1 MSPTFRALR
10 VRNYRIYAAG
20 AVVSNVGTWMQRV
33 AQDWLVL
40 QLTANSGTALGITTG
55 LQFLPM
61 LVLSPLA
68 GVVADRFPKRKVLVA
83 TQLMMVIPAAMLGIL
98 AVTGLAEA
106 WHVYVLAF
114 LFGTGTAFD
123 APARQSFVVE
133 MVGTDDLANAVGLNS
148 ASFNT
153 ARIIGPAAAGGLI
166 AVLGSGVSATGWAI
180 LINAASYLAVIWSL
194 RQMDPRSLHPSK
206 QAERGRGAVREGI
219 RYVRSRPDLLLL
231 LATVFFVGT
240 FGMNFQMTTALMAT
254 EVFDKGAGAYGLLGS
269 MMAVGSL
276 AGALLAARRSRPR
289 LRIVIVAAIVFAVA
303 EVFLGL
309 MPSYWTFALFLPVV
323 GLFALTMITTA
334 NATIQLT
341 VLPEM
346 RGRVAALYMMIFM
359 GGTPAG
365 APLIG
370 WMGEVLGAR
379 STLVGGGLIT
389 LAGIAVALIAYLR
402 SSGLVVRRETG
413 RPLSLTVA
421 ARDPLGEAEPASL
434 PMNSQAERSERDAA
448 ADQTV
453 EQIVVRRD
461 HHAQRHRERQQAPES
476 A

>member
-1 MSPTFRALR
+1 VSPTFRALR
-10 VRNYRIYAAG
+10 VRNYRIYALG

-40 QLTANSGTALGITTG
+40 QLTNSGTALGITTG

-61 LVLSPLA
+61 LVFSPLA

-83 TQLMMVIPAAMLGIL
+83 TQLMMVVPAALLGIL
-98 AVTGLAEA
+98 AVTGAAEP

-123 APARQSFVVE
+123 APARQSFVIE
-133 MVGTDDLANAVGLNS
+133 MVGSDDLANAVGLNS

-166 AVLGSGVSATGWAI
+166 AALGSGAEATGWAI
-180 LINAASYLAVIWSL
+180 LVNAVSYLAVIVSL
-194 RQMDPRSLHPSK
+194 KLMDPRALRP
-206 QAERGRGAVREGI
+206 ATPARRGRGAVREGV
-219 RYVRSRPDLLLL
+219 RYVRSRPDLMLL

-240 FGMNFQMTTALMAT
+240 FGMNFQLTSALMAT
-254 EVFDKGAGAYGLLGS
+254 QVFDKGAGEFGILGS
-269 MMAVGSL
+269 FMAVGAL
-276 AGALLAARRSRPR
+276 TGALVAARRSRPR
-289 LRIVIVAAIVFAVA
+289 LRIVVGAAVIFGVVEVA
-303 EVFLGL
+303 LGL
-309 MPSYWTFALFLPVV
+309 MPTYWTFAAFVPVV

-365 APLIG
+365 APFIG
-370 WMGEVLGAR
+370 WLGEEFGAR
-379 STLVGGGLIT
+379 WTLIGGGLLT
-389 LAGIAVALIAYLR
+389 LAGVVLSLLAYLR
-402 SSGLVVRRETG
+402 SGDLVVRREPG
-413 RPLSLTVA
+413 RTLALTVA
-421 ARDPLGEAEPASL
+421 SSERLRAEPETA
-434 PMNSQAERSERDAA
+434 PAEATVVDDDDRRSSEGCR
-448 ADQTV
+448 
-453 EQIVVRRD
+453 
-461 HHAQRHRERQQAPES
+461 S
-476 A
+476 AV

>member
-1 MSPTFRALR
+1 VSPTFRALR

-61 LVLSPLA
+61 LILSPLA

-83 TQLMMVIPAAMLGIL
+83 TQLMMAIPAAMLGLL
-98 AVTGLAEA
+98 AISGWAEA

-114 LFGTGTAFD
+114 MFGVGTAFD

-148 ASFNT
+148 ASFNS
-153 ARIIGPAAAGGLI
+153 ARIVGPAAAGGLI
-166 AVLGSGVSATGWAI
+166 VALGSGVEATGWAI
-180 LINAASYLAVIWSL
+180 LINAASYLAVVASL
-194 RQMDPRSLHPSK
+194 RLMDPRSLRPSNP
-206 QAERGRGAVREGI
+206 ARRGRGAVREGA

-240 FGMNFQMTTALMAT
+240 FGMNFQLTTALMAT
-254 EVFDKGAGAYGLLGS
+254 EVFHKGAGEYGVLGS
-269 MMAVGSL
+269 IMAVGSL
-276 AGALLAARRSRPR
+276 AGALLAARRARPR
-289 LRIVIVAAIVFAVA
+289 LRIVVGGAVLFGIS
-303 EVFLGL
+303 EVLLGL
-309 MPSYWTFALFLPVV
+309 MPTYWTFALFLPVV

-346 RGRVAALYMMIFM
+346 RGRVAALYLMIFM
-359 GGTPAG
+359 GGTPVG
-365 APLIG
+365 APVIG
-370 WMGEVLGAR
+370 WMGEVFGAR
-379 STLVGGGLIT
+379 WTLLGGGLLT
-389 LAGIAVALIAYLR
+389 LAGLAVAIAAYLK
-402 SSGLVVRRETG
+402 SGGLSVRKVQG
-413 RPLSLTVA
+413 RPFALTVSSREGLA
-421 ARDPLGEAEPASL
+421 L
-434 PMNSQAERSERDAA
+434 QAA
-448 ADQTV
+448 ATQTDGDEERPDGDGRANEAV
-453 EQIVVRRD
+453 QEVMVGGD
-461 HHAQRHRERQQAPES
+461 HDRPRHSQRQQAAKS

>member
-40 QLTANSGTALGITTG
+40 QLTGSGAALGITTG

-68 GVVADRFPKRKVLVA
+68 GVVADRFAKRKVLYA
-83 TQLMMVIPAAMLGIL
+83 TQLMMAVPAAMLGLL
-98 AVTGLAEA
+98 AVTGSAEA

-148 ASFNT
+148 ASFNS
-153 ARIIGPAAAGGLI
+153 ARIIGPAVAGGLI
-166 AVLGSGVSATGWAI
+166 AALGSGVEATGWAI
-180 LINAASYLAVIWSL
+180 LINAASYLAVVLSL
-194 RQMDPRSLHPSK
+194 RMMDPRSLRP
-206 QAERGRGAVREGI
+206 ATPARRGPGAIREGV

-240 FGMNFQMTTALMAT
+240 FGMNFQMTSALMAT
-254 EVFDKGAGAYGLLGS
+254 EVYHKGAGEYGVLGS
-269 MMAVGSL
+269 FMAVGSL
-276 AGALLAARRSRPR
+276 AGALLAARRARPR
-289 LRIVIVAAIVFAVA
+289 LRIVVGGAFVFGVA
-303 EVFLGL
+303 EVLLGL
-309 MPSYWTFALFLPVV
+309 MPTYWSFALFVPVV

-346 RGRVAALYMMIFM
+346 RGRVASLYLMIFM

-365 APLIG
+365 APFIG
-370 WMGEVLGAR
+370 WLGEQFGAR
-379 STLVGGGLIT
+379 WTLIGGGLLT
-389 LAGIAVALIAYLR
+389 LAGLAVALVAYLR
-402 SSGLVVRRETG
+402 SGDLAVRPVPG
-413 RPLSLTVA
+413 RPFSLTVA
-421 ARDPLGEAEPASL
+421 SREGIAVE
-434 PMNSQAERSERDAA
+434 AA
-448 ADQTV
+448 AHGDGDRQRPDGDARTDETV
-453 EQIVVRRD
+453 EHVMVGGD
-461 HHAQRHRERQQAPES
+461 HNGPRHRER
-476 A
+476 

>member
-1 MSPTFRALR
+1 LSPTFRALR

-68 GVVADRFPKRKVLVA
+68 GVVADRFPKQKVLVA
-83 TQLMMVIPAAMLGIL
+83 TQLMMAVPASILGIL
-98 AVTGLAEA
+98 AITGVAQP
-106 WHVYVLAF
+106 WHVYVLAL
-114 LFGTGTAFD
+114 LFGVGTAFD

-166 AVLGSGVSATGWAI
+166 ALLGSGVSATGWAI
-180 LINAASYLAVIWSL
+180 LINGVSYLAVICSL
-194 RQMDPRSLHPSK
+194 RLMDPRTLKPSK
-206 QAERGRGAVREGI
+206 RAERGRGAVRAGV

-254 EVFDKGAGAYGLLGS
+254 EVFDKGAGEYGLLGS
-269 MMAVGSL
+269 FMAVGSL
-276 AGALLAARRSRPR
+276 AGALLAARRTHPR
-289 LRIVIVAAIVFAVA
+289 LRIVVGAAIIFGVA
-303 EVFLGL
+303 EVMLGL
-309 MPSYWTFALFLPVV
+309 MPSYWTFALFLPIV

-346 RGRVAALYMMIFM
+346 RGRVAALYLMIFM

-389 LAGIAVALIAYLR
+389 LAGIAVSLIAYLR
-402 SSGLVVRRETG
+402 SGGLVLRREAG

-421 ARDPLGEAEPASL
+421 SRDPLGDSESALPVSDGGRRAS
-434 PMNSQAERSERDAA
+434 RDTAA
-448 ADQTV
+448 HESVQHITA
-453 EQIVVRRD
+453 RRD
-461 HHAQRHRERQQAPES
+461 RHLQRRPGRERAPES

>member
-1 MSPTFRALR
+1 LSPTFRALR
-10 VRNYRIYAAG
+10 IRNYRIYSAG

-61 LVLSPLA
+61 LVFAPLA

-83 TQLMMVIPAAMLGIL
+83 TQLMMAIPAAMLGLL
-98 AVTGLAEA
+98 AISGWAEA

-148 ASFNT
+148 ASFNS
-153 ARIIGPAAAGGLI
+153 ARIVGPAAAGGLI
-166 AVLGSGVSATGWAI
+166 AVLGSGVEATGWAI
-180 LINAASYLAVIWSL
+180 LINAASYLAVVVSL
-194 RQMDPRSLHPSK
+194 RLMDPLALRPSK
-206 QAERGRGAVREGI
+206 PARRGRGAVREGV

-254 EVFDKGAGAYGLLGS
+254 EVFHKGAGAYGVLGS
-269 MMAVGSL
+269 IMAVGSL
-276 AGALLAARRSRPR
+276 AGALLAARRARPR
-289 LRIVIVAAIVFAVA
+289 LRIVVGGAVVFGIS
-303 EVFLGL
+303 EVVLGL
-309 MPSYWTFALFLPVV
+309 MPTYWTFALFLPVV

-346 RGRVAALYMMIFM
+346 RGRVAALYLMIFM

-365 APLIG
+365 APILG
-370 WMGEVLGAR
+370 WMGELFGAR
-379 STLVGGGLIT
+379 WTLIGGGLLT
-389 LAGIAVALIAYLR
+389 LAGLAASLAAYLK
-402 SSGLVVRRETG
+402 SGDLAVRQVPG
-413 RPLSLTVA
+413 RPFSLTVS
-421 ARDPLGEAEPASL
+421 AREGLAVE
-434 PMNSQAERSERDAA
+434 AA
-448 ADQTV
+448 AHADGDDQRPDGDARADETV
-453 EQIVVRRD
+453 QHVMVGGDHDGPRHGEREQ
-461 HHAQRHRERQQAPES
+461 AAKS

>member
-1 MSPTFRALR
+1 LSPTFRALR
-10 VRNYRIYAAG
+10 VRNYRIYALG

-40 QLTANSGTALGITTG
+40 QLTNSGTALGITTG

-61 LVLSPLA
+61 LVFSPLA

-83 TQLMMVIPAAMLGIL
+83 TQLMMVVPAALLGIL
-98 AVTGLAEA
+98 AVTGAAEP

-123 APARQSFVVE
+123 APARQSFVIE
-133 MVGTDDLANAVGLNS
+133 MVGSDDLANAVGLNS

-166 AVLGSGVSATGWAI
+166 AALGSGAEATGWAI
-180 LINAASYLAVIWSL
+180 LVNAVSYLAVIVSL
-194 RQMDPRSLHPSK
+194 KLMDPRALRP
-206 QAERGRGAVREGI
+206 ATPARRGTGAVREGV
-219 RYVRSRPDLLLL
+219 RYVRSRPDLMLL

-240 FGMNFQMTTALMAT
+240 FGMNFQLTSALMAT
-254 EVFDKGAGAYGLLGS
+254 QVFDKGAGEFGILGS
-269 MMAVGSL
+269 FMAVGAL
-276 AGALLAARRSRPR
+276 TGALVAARRSRPR
-289 LRIVIVAAIVFAVA
+289 LRIVVGAAVIFGVVEVA
-303 EVFLGL
+303 LGL
-309 MPSYWTFALFLPVV
+309 MPTYWTFAAFVPVV

-365 APLIG
+365 APFIG
-370 WMGEVLGAR
+370 WLGEEFGAR
-379 STLVGGGLIT
+379 WTLIGGGLLT
-389 LAGIAVALIAYLR
+389 LAGVVLSLLAYLR
-402 SSGLVVRRETG
+402 SGDLVVRREPG
-413 RPLSLTVA
+413 RTLALTVA
-421 ARDPLGEAEPASL
+421 SSERLRAEPEAA
-434 PMNSQAERSERDAA
+434 PAEAAVMDDDDRRSSEGCR
-448 ADQTV
+448 
-453 EQIVVRRD
+453 
-461 HHAQRHRERQQAPES
+461 S
-476 A
+476 AV

>member
-1 MSPTFRALR
+1 LSPTFRALR
-10 VRNYRIYAAG
+10 VRNYRVYAAG

-61 LVLSPLA
+61 LVLAPLA

-83 TQLMMVIPAAMLGIL
+83 TQLMMAIPAGVLGLL
-98 AVTGLAEA
+98 AVTGWAQA

-133 MVGTDDLANAVGLNS
+133 MVGTKDLANAVGLNS

-166 AVLGSGVSATGWAI
+166 AVLGSGVAATGWAI
-180 LINAASYLAVIWSL
+180 LINAASYFAVIVSL
-194 RQMDPRSLHPSK
+194 KLMDPRSLRPSTP
-206 QAERGRGAVREGI
+206 ARRGPGAVREGV

-240 FGMNFQMTTALMAT
+240 FGMNFQMTSALMAT
-254 EVFDKGAGAYGLLGS
+254 EVYHKGAGEYGILGS
-269 MMAVGSL
+269 FMAVGSL
-276 AGALLAARRSRPR
+276 AGALLAARRARPR
-289 LRIVIVAAIVFAVA
+289 LRIVVGGAFVFAVV
-303 EVFLGL
+303 EVLLGL
-309 MPSYWTFALFLPVV
+309 MPTYWTFAAFVPVV

-346 RGRVAALYMMIFM
+346 RGRVAALYLMIFM

-365 APLIG
+365 APIIGWIGEEFGARWTLIG
-370 WMGEVLGAR
+370 GGLF
-379 STLVGGGLIT
+379 TLVGVAVS
-389 LAGIAVALIAYLR
+389 LAAYLR
-402 SSGLVVRRETG
+402 TGDLVVRRDRD
-413 RPLSLTVA
+413 RPFALTI
-421 ARDPLGEAEPASL
+421 
-434 PMNSQAERSERDAA
+434 AEREGLDPVGVGPDGGAS
-448 ADQTV
+448 
-453 EQIVVRRD
+453 
-461 HHAQRHRERQQAPES
+461 QRRERQ
-476 A
+476 

>member
-194 RQMDPRSLHPSK
+194 RQMDPRSLHPAK
-206 QAERGRGAVREGI
+206 QAQRGRGAVREGI

-254 EVFDKGAGAYGLLGS
+254 GAFDKGPSAYGLLGS
-269 MMAVGSL
+269 IMAVGSVT
-276 AGALLAARRSRPR
+276 GALLAARRGSPR
-289 LRIVIVAAIVFAVA
+289 RRVIVAVAVVFAMLEILAGLSPTYWVFAVSLIP
-303 EVFLGL
+303 LGI
-309 MPSYWTFALFLPVV
+309 T
-323 GLFALTMITTA
+323 ALTVIVTA
-334 NATIQLT
+334 NAYVQTSVDPQ
-341 VLPEM
+341 V
-346 RGRVAALYMMIFM
+346 RGRVMALYMMVFM
-359 GGTPAG
+359 GGTPVG

-370 WMGEVLGAR
+370 WAAEVLGPR
-379 STLVGGGLIT
+379 WSLLGGGIMTLLGT
-389 LAGIAVALIAYLR
+389 LAVTALLAR
-402 SSGLVVRRETG
+402 RNGVVVRPRLRPRPGLSVSG
-413 RPLSLTVA
+413 RQPVS
-421 ARDPLGEAEPASL
+421 GI
-434 PMNSQAERSERDAA
+434 MQ
-448 ADQTV
+448 
-453 EQIVVRRD
+453 
-461 HHAQRHRERQQAPES
+461 
-476 A
+476 

>member
-1 MSPTFRALR
+1 VSPTFRALR
-10 VRNYRIYAAG
+10 VRNYRIYALG

-40 QLTANSGTALGITTG
+40 QLTNSGTALGITTG

-61 LVLSPLA
+61 LVFSPLA

-83 TQLMMVIPAAMLGIL
+83 TQLMMVVPAALLGIL
-98 AVTGLAEA
+98 AVTGAAEP

-123 APARQSFVVE
+123 APARQSFVIE
-133 MVGTDDLANAVGLNS
+133 MVGSDDLANAVGLNS

-166 AVLGSGVSATGWAI
+166 AALGSGAEATGWAI
-180 LINAASYLAVIWSL
+180 LVNAVSYLAVIVSL
-194 RQMDPRSLHPSK
+194 KLMDPRALRP
-206 QAERGRGAVREGI
+206 ATPARRGRGAVREGV
-219 RYVRSRPDLLLL
+219 RYVRSRPDLMLL

-240 FGMNFQMTTALMAT
+240 FGMNFQLTSALMAT
-254 EVFDKGAGAYGLLGS
+254 QVFDKGAGEFGILGS
-269 MMAVGSL
+269 FMAVGAL
-276 AGALLAARRSRPR
+276 TGALVAARRSRPR
-289 LRIVIVAAIVFAVA
+289 LRIVVGAAVIFGVVEVA
-303 EVFLGL
+303 LGL
-309 MPSYWTFALFLPVV
+309 MPTYWTFAAFVPVV

-365 APLIG
+365 APFIG
-370 WMGEVLGAR
+370 WLGEEFGAR
-379 STLVGGGLIT
+379 WTLIGGGLLT
-389 LAGIAVALIAYLR
+389 LAGVVLSLLAYLR
-402 SSGLVVRRETG
+402 SGDLVVRREPG
-413 RPLSLTVA
+413 RTLALTVA
-421 ARDPLGEAEPASL
+421 SSERLRAEPKTA
-434 PMNSQAERSERDAA
+434 PAEATVVDDDDRRSSEGCR
-448 ADQTV
+448 
-453 EQIVVRRD
+453 
-461 HHAQRHRERQQAPES
+461 S
-476 A
+476 AV